1 MIPEAKKDVL
11 SALNDAYNI
20 INNRQHFMLHGV
32 SDHVVHVMS
41 IYLDTDIVDVA
52 VAIYSLDK
60 ILESERYARYPK
72 IKEFI
77 REVLYFIKDAS
88 RALSEDDIDKFR
100 RELRNLLGVI
110 QSLTKKLKFYTE
122 DVLQFA
128 KIKKGSKLYEHGLSL
143 GTAAATTGITKW
155 DLMPAAGE
163 TVVHEKYVEPIALD
177 KERMRFIKK
186 IFKVKS

>member
-11 SALNDAYNI
+11 ATLNDAYDAI
-20 INNRQHFMLHGV
+20 KVRQHFILHSI
-32 SDHVVHVMS
+32 SDHVIHAMS
-41 IYLDTDIVDVA
+41 IYLDSDIVDVA
-52 VAIYSLDK
+52 VAVYSLDK

-72 IKEFI
+72 IKEFVS
-77 REVLYFIKDAS
+77 EVLYFLKDAAK
-88 RALSEDDIDKFR
+88 ALGEDDIDKFR
-100 RELRNLLGVI
+100 REIRNLLGAI
-110 QSLTKKLKFYTE
+110 QALTKKLKFYTE

-143 GTAAATTGITKW
+143 GTAAAAMGITKW
-155 DLMPAAGE
+155 DLMPATGE

-177 KERMRFIKK
+177 KERLKFIKK